1 MKSAEQS
8 ADYRQSSSQSSPNSE
23 PSVPKPGSTPASV
36 PMSTHISS
44 QEIAQMT
51 PEDVAELAQRLEQ
64 DEYSTAFEGL
74 QDWHRL
80 RAVAF
85 QRSELVEP
93 YMHLLDLE
101 AFDES

>member
-1 MKSAEQS
+1 MQSAEPCQ
-8 ADYRQSSSQSSPNSE
+8 SQSGLASE
-23 PSVPKPGSTPASV
+23 P
-36 PMSTHISS
+36 MHIST

-51 PEDVAELAQRLEQ
+51 PDDVAQLAQRLEQ
-64 DEYSTAFEGL
+64 DAYGDAFEGL

-93 YMHLLDLE
+93 YIHLLDLE
-101 AFDES
+101 AYDES

>member
-1 MKSAEQS
+1 MQSAEP
-8 ADYRQSSSQSSPNSE
+8 RQSNHQSSAELTSE
-23 PSVPKPGSTPASV
+23 P
-36 PMSTHISS
+36 MHIST

-51 PEDVAELAQRLEQ
+51 SADVAQLAQRLEQ
-64 DEYSTAFEGL
+64 DEYDSAFEGL
-74 QDWHRL
+74 KDWHRL

>member
-1 MKSAEQS
+1 MQS
-8 ADYRQSSSQSSPNSE
+8 AKHRQSETFSE
-23 PSVPKPGSTPASV
+23 TTAKYTSTRI
-36 PMSTHISS
+36 ST

-51 PEDVAELAQRLEQ
+51 SEDVDQLAQRLEQ
-64 DEYSTAFEGL
+64 DAYTNAFEGL
-74 QDWHRL
+74 RDWHRL

>member
-1 MKSAEQS
+1 MMSPAKSPQS
-8 ADYRQSSSQSSPNSE
+8 EKVVSTEKATNTTPVSS
-23 PSVPKPGSTPASV
+23 KH
-36 PMSTHISS
+36 HIST
-44 QEIAQMT
+44 QEIAAMT

-64 DEYSTAFEGL
+64 DDYNTPFDGL
-74 QDWHRL
+74 QDWHLL

>member
-1 MKSAEQS
+1 MQS
-8 ADYRQSSSQSSPNSE
+8 AKARQPNSE
-23 PSVPKPGSTPASV
+23 RANIDLSAAE
-36 PMSTHISS
+36 THIST
-44 QEIAQMT
+44 QDIAQMT
-51 PEDVAELAQRLEQ
+51 PEDVARLAQRLEQ
-64 DEYSTAFEGL
+64 DEYETAFEGL

-101 AFDES
+101 AFDEA

>member
-1 MKSAEQS
+1 MQSTESPAAPSKEAPSKST
-8 ADYRQSSSQSSPNSE
+8 
-23 PSVPKPGSTPASV
+23 GHL
-36 PMSTHISS
+36 HISA

-51 PEDVAELAQRLEQ
+51 PDDVAELAQRLEQ
-64 DEYSTAFEGL
+64 DEYATAFEGL

>member
-1 MKSAEQS
+1 MQSVEPRSSDVSA
-8 ADYRQSSSQSSPNSE
+8 NSGLTPE
-23 PSVPKPGSTPASV
+23 PMRIPT
-36 PMSTHISS
+36 

-51 PEDVAELAQRLEQ
+51 PDDVAQLAQRLEQ
-64 DEYSTAFEGL
+64 DEYANAFEGL
-74 QDWHRL
+74 KDWHRL

>member
-1 MKSAEQS
+1 MMTSTG
-8 ADYRQSSSQSSPNSE
+8 SSQSERTANAAPTTDNS
-23 PSVPKPGSTPASV
+23 
-36 PMSTHISS
+36 HIST
-44 QEIAQMT
+44 QEIAAMT

-64 DEYSTAFEGL
+64 DDYNTPFEGL

>member
-1 MKSAEQS
+1 MQS
-8 ADYRQSSSQSSPNSE
+8 TQSSAA
-23 PSVPKPGSTPASV
+23 PSKDAPST
-36 PMSTHISS
+36 TTGQLHISTE
-44 QEIAQMT
+44 EIAQMT
-51 PEDVAELAQRLEQ
+51 PDDVAALAQRLEQ
-64 DEYSTAFEGL
+64 DEYETAFEGL

>member
-1 MKSAEQS
+1 MQS
-8 ADYRQSSSQSSPNSE
+8 ADVRQSNSA
-23 PSVPKPGSTPASV
+23 PDASE
-36 PMSTHISS
+36 THIST

-51 PEDVAELAQRLEQ
+51 PDDVARLAQRLEQ
-64 DEYSTAFEGL
+64 DEYATAFDGL

>member
-1 MKSAEQS
+1 MHPADTRRFSSDSVLPNNAAE
-8 ADYRQSSSQSSPNSE
+8 
-23 PSVPKPGSTPASV
+23 
-36 PMSTHISS
+36 THISA

-51 PEDVAELAQRLEQ
+51 PADVAQLAQRLEQ
-64 DEYSTAFEGL
+64 DEYTTAFEGL

>member
-1 MKSAEQS
+1 MMQSAEPIQS
-8 ADYRQSSSQSSPNSE
+8 DI
-23 PSVPKPGSTPASV
+23 KHTTPDKTSN
-36 PMSTHISS
+36 TGHIST
-44 QEIAQMT
+44 QEIAAMT
-51 PEDVAELAQRLEQ
+51 PEDVAVLAQRLEQ
-64 DEYSTAFEGL
+64 DEYNTPFEGL

>member
-1 MKSAEQS
+1 MQSAEARQSNSDQSNLSKSNSQQANPQS
-8 ADYRQSSSQSSPNSE
+8 ANLE
-23 PSVPKPGSTPASV
+23 PKAAE
-36 PMSTHISS
+36 THIST

-51 PEDVAELAQRLEQ
+51 PDDVAQLAQRLEQ
-64 DEYSTAFEGL
+64 DEYATAFEGL

>member
-1 MKSAEQS
+1 MQSTESLHSGATVNSAPQT
-8 ADYRQSSSQSSPNSE
+8 NNL
-23 PSVPKPGSTPASV
+23 
-36 PMSTHISS
+36 ISS
-44 QEIAQMT
+44 QDIAQMT
-51 PEDVAELAQRLEQ
+51 PEDVAQLAQRLEQ
-64 DEYSTAFEGL
+64 DEYNTPFDGL
-74 QDWHRL
+74 KDWHRL

>member
-1 MKSAEQS
+1 MQS
-8 ADYRQSSSQSSPNSE
+8 AQPRQSDLSSSSGLMSE
-23 PSVPKPGSTPASV
+23 P
-36 PMSTHISS
+36 THIPAE
-44 QEIAQMT
+44 EIAQMT
-51 PEDVAELAQRLEQ
+51 PDDVAQLAQRLEQ
-64 DEYSTAFEGL
+64 DEYANAFEGL
-74 QDWHRL
+74 NDWHRL

>member
-1 MKSAEQS
+1 
-8 ADYRQSSSQSSPNSE
+8 
-23 PSVPKPGSTPASV
+23 
-36 PMSTHISS
+36 
-44 QEIAQMT
+44 MT
-51 PEDVAELAQRLEQ
+51 PEDVAQLAQRLEQ
-64 DEYSTAFEGL
+64 DEYVTPFEGL

>member
-1 MKSAEQS
+1 MQSTESLHTEVSTGTTVNSAPQTNIS
-8 ADYRQSSSQSSPNSE
+8 TNNS
-23 PSVPKPGSTPASV
+23 
-36 PMSTHISS
+36 ISS
-44 QEIAQMT
+44 QDIAQMT
-51 PEDVAELAQRLEQ
+51 PDDVAQLAQRLEQ
-64 DEYSTAFEGL
+64 DEYNTPFDGL
-74 QDWHRL
+74 KDWHRL

>member
-1 MKSAEQS
+1 MMPSTNQQPSGVRENPTPQQS
-8 ADYRQSSSQSSPNSE
+8 P
-23 PSVPKPGSTPASV
+23 
-36 PMSTHISS
+36 THIST
-44 QEIAQMT
+44 QEIAKMT

-64 DEYSTAFEGL
+64 DEYSTPFEGL

>member
-1 MKSAEQS
+1 MMQSAEPLQS
-8 ADYRQSSSQSSPNSE
+8 GTNATPDATLNSS
-23 PSVPKPGSTPASV
+23 
-36 PMSTHISS
+36 HIST
-44 QEIAQMT
+44 QEIAAMT
-51 PEDVAELAQRLEQ
+51 PDDVAELAQRLEQ
-64 DEYSTAFEGL
+64 DAYNTPFEGL

>member
-1 MKSAEQS
+1 MQSTKSPS
-8 ADYRQSSSQSSPNSE
+8 A
-23 PSVPKPGSTPASV
+23 PSTTGQL
-36 PMSTHISS
+36 HISTA
-44 QEIAQMT
+44 EIAQMT
-51 PEDVAELAQRLEQ
+51 ADDVAALAQRLEQ
-64 DEYSTAFEGL
+64 DEYETAFEGL

-85 QRSELVEP
+85 QRSEMVEP

>member
-1 MKSAEQS
+1 MQS
-8 ADYRQSSSQSSPNSE
+8 ADTRQSNAAPSASQL
-23 PSVPKPGSTPASV
+23 
-36 PMSTHISS
+36 HIST

-51 PEDVAELAQRLEQ
+51 PEDVARLAQRLEQ
-64 DEYSTAFEGL
+64 DEYDSAFEGL

>member
-1 MKSAEQS
+1 MPSAKHRES
-8 ADYRQSSSQSSPNSE
+8 GSDLTSG
-23 PSVPKPGSTPASV
+23 PS
-36 PMSTHISS
+36 STHISP
-44 QEIAQMT
+44 QEIANMT
-51 PEDVAELAQRLEQ
+51 PEDVSQLAQRLEQ
-64 DEYSTAFEGL
+64 DEYANAFEGL

-93 YMHLLDLE
+93 YIHLLDLE

>member
-1 MKSAEQS
+1 MQSAEP
-8 ADYRQSSSQSSPNSE
+8 RQSNRQFSAELASE
-23 PSVPKPGSTPASV
+23 P
-36 PMSTHISS
+36 MHIPT
-44 QEIAQMT
+44 QAIAQMT
-51 PEDVAELAQRLEQ
+51 PEDVAQLAQRLEQ
-64 DEYSTAFEGL
+64 DEYNSAFEGL
-74 QDWHRL
+74 KDWHLL

>member
-1 MKSAEQS
+1 MQSTQSPTVPSKNASSESTGRLHIPAE
-8 ADYRQSSSQSSPNSE
+8 
-23 PSVPKPGSTPASV
+23 
-36 PMSTHISS
+36 
-44 QEIAQMT
+44 EIAQMT
-51 PEDVAELAQRLEQ
+51 PDDVAKLAQRLEQ
-64 DEYSTAFEGL
+64 DEYETAFEGL

>member
-1 MKSAEQS
+1 MQSAEP
-8 ADYRQSSSQSSPNSE
+8 RQAPPVSE
-23 PSVPKPGSTPASV
+23 ITPE
-36 PMSTHISS
+36 PTRIPT

-51 PEDVAELAQRLEQ
+51 PEDVAQLAQRLEQ
-64 DEYSTAFEGL
+64 DEYSSAFEGL
-74 QDWHRL
+74 KDWHRL

>member
-1 MKSAEQS
+1 MQ
-8 ADYRQSSSQSSPNSE
+8 
-23 PSVPKPGSTPASV
+23 
-36 PMSTHISS
+36 STHSPAAPAKDASS
-44 QEIAQMT
+44 KTTGQLHIPTEEIAQMT
-51 PEDVAELAQRLEQ
+51 PDDVAALAQRLEQ
-64 DEYSTAFEGL
+64 DEYETAFEGL